1 MGEAL
6 PFMNAGAFDSW
17 VIGLMVA
24 VPALLLWRTFIRRS
38 RNSVRSAP
46 FVLPLGAVLRPQ
58 PLLGE
63 RELLLYN
70 LIRLAAEDRY
80 LVFAQ
85 VPLWSFLAVDAEA
98 ESRLEVLRHL
108 ALKRADVLLVHPGSR
123 VVEQVV
129 QFEAP
134 QSQSD
139 SAGAPASREVQR
151 ILQAA
156 GIRVTTLDV
165 QPSYTIQE
173 LERMLG
179 ISDPE

>member
-1 MGEAL
+1 M
-6 PFMNAGAFDSW
+6 
-17 VIGLMVA
+17 
-24 VPALLLWRTFIRRS
+24 
-38 RNSVRSAP
+38 
-46 FVLPLGAVLRPQ
+46 
-58 PLLGE
+58 
-63 RELLLYN
+63 
-70 LIRLAAEDRY
+70 AAEDRY

-85 VPLWSFLAVDAEA
+85 VPLWSFLAVEA
-98 ESRLEVLRHL
+98 EDESLLDVLRHL

-129 QFEAP
+129 QFEAS

-165 QPSYTIQE
+165 QPSYTVQE